1 MIVANK
7 GCVKP
12 NDVVGL
18 DGEYFRVMDESEL
31 PGGWVSRAVKNTKTL
46 LALESLT
53 QKDILIVVCSRV
65 RVLNPLEA
73 IVAVAG

>member
-7 GCVKP
+7 IRVKP

-31 PGGWVSRAVKNTKTL
+31 PTGWVSRAVKNTKTL